1 MTREALLDAMV
12 ADAIRKNALREAEDI
27 LNEKSRVKKNDVA
40 RFTAETHIEAAA
52 RILNEISDDFFSKIK
67 AERLSLLGEKGE
79 NTVVLRIFA
88 EFLSSG
94 SYASNMRALIQ
105 LARSF
110 GSFPVIIVQSPEKL
124 EPATRQQMTQLMRA
138 PGEPH
143 IVLFQVVPSLLG
155 GLRIFRDGRMQDES
169 VRGKITQLFQSI

>member
-1 MTREALLDAMV
+1 MV

-40 RFTAETHIEAAA
+40 RFTAKTHIEAAA

-88 EFLSSG
+88 
-94 SYASNMRALIQ
+94 
-105 LARSF
+105 
-110 GSFPVIIVQSPEKL
+110 
-124 EPATRQQMTQLMRA
+124 
-138 PGEPH
+138 
-143 IVLFQVVPSLLG
+143 
-155 GLRIFRDGRMQDES
+155 
-169 VRGKITQLFQSI
+169 

>member
-1 MTREALLDAMV
+1 
-12 ADAIRKNALREAEDI
+12 
-27 LNEKSRVKKNDVA
+27 
-40 RFTAETHIEAAA
+40 
-52 RILNEISDDFFSKIK
+52 
-67 AERLSLLGEKGE
+67 
-79 NTVVLRIFA
+79 
-88 EFLSSG
+88 
-94 SYASNMRALIQ
+94 MRALIQ